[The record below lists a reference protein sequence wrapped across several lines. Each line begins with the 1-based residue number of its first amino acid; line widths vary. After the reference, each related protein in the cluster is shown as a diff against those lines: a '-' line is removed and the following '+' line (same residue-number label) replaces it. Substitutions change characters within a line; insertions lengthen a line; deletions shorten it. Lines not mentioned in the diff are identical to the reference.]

1 MNIHGRFPLGLIGL
15 IFLQSKG
22 LSRVFSST
30 TMWKLPFFST
40 QPLYVP
46 TLTSVDDYWKN
57 HSFVYTDFCQPSHH
71 VCFLMCYLGLV
82 CHSFPSKEQVPFN
95 LTVAVI
101 ICSDFGARENKVCHC
116 FYFFSSYL
124 PRSDG
129 TRSCDLSFFNVGFQ
143 VSFFTLFFHLHQE
156 AL

>member
-1 MNIHGRFPLGLIGL
+1 MNIHGWFPLGLIGL

-22 LSRVFSST
+22 LSRVLSST
-30 TMWKLPFFST
+30 AMWKLQFFGT

-46 TLTSVDDYWKN
+46 TLTSVHDYWKN
-57 HSFVYTDFCQPSHH
+57 HSFVYRHFCQPSH
-71 VCFLMCYLGLV
+71 VCFLICYLGLV

-101 ICSDFGARENKVCHC
+101 ICSDFGARENKVYHS
-116 FYFFSSYL
+116 FYFFSSCFQEVMGPDAVIL
-124 PRSDG
+124 V
-129 TRSCDLSFFNVGFQ
+129 FFNVEFQ
-143 VSFFTLFFHLHQE
+143 ASFFTLLFHLSQE